1 MCVCKGGKGQG
12 ATEKPSQDT
21 ADADEVIW
29 LTLMQ
34 GSCGVSGPTPRSAA
48 PDALMTVKSLHVVV
62 GIANGNP
69 CRSASYLLSL
79 QAPFLRRFMSVAA
92 FCHRLCI
99 PERSLLGCRQEKGR
113 GGIQFIK
120 SERIMKNM
128 QAGEGAGREHL
139 ARQCCQ
145 GVKSPFT
152 VSRQTGGIIYL
163 GKLYEH
169 YKPTVTCGSYMEA
182 SKKKGDGQRDSSF
195 QWANSCLIM
204 KR

>member
-1 MCVCKGGKGQG
+1 MYPG
-12 ATEKPSQDT
+12 EEPS
-21 ADADEVIW
+21 
-29 LTLMQ
+29 
-34 GSCGVSGPTPRSAA
+34 G
-48 PDALMTVKSLHVVV
+48 
-62 GIANGNP
+62 
-69 CRSASYLLSL
+69 L
-79 QAPFLRRFMSVAA
+79 QAG
-92 FCHRLCI
+92 
-99 PERSLLGCRQEKGR
+99 ERGGG

-169 YKPTVTCGSYMEA
+169 YKPTVSCGSYAGSFE
-182 SKKKGDGQRDSSF
+182 KKGG
-195 QWANSCLIM
+195 WTA
-204 KR
+204 

>member
-120 SERIMKNM
+120 SERIMKNI

-169 YKPTVTCGSYMEA
+169 YKPSHLWLLCWKLRKKRGMDSVIPAFNGLTVA
-182 SKKKGDGQRDSSF
+182 
-195 QWANSCLIM
+195 
-204 KR
+204 